1 MGALEATQQERYSLQ
16 TCSIWYF
23 SPSFLWRLPML
34 NQNLLLLL
42 TQMLTPG
49 CIMMDTTEDTDLDT
63 DTVMVDTCGDAR
75 RGKLMLSPLLS
86 LLLLLMLKLTHGCTM
101 ELDTTVDSD
110 TTDTDLVTMA
120 TAMVLEVDIFGD
132 VRRGPLRLS
141 PLLKLKPIPG
151 CIMVLVA
158 TMVVTMD
165 VVTMAVTT
173 DSDTEDIS
181 GDKFGNQPISAI
193 TSLPCLTEQIQ
204 VTKTQNQLPTAFAEE
219 RLPCAK

>member
-49 CIMMDTTEDTDLDT
+49 CIMVDTTEDTDLDT

-86 LLLLLMLKLTHGCTM
+86 LLLLLMLKL
-101 ELDTTVDSD
+101 
-110 TTDTDLVTMA
+110 
-120 TAMVLEVDIFGD
+120 
-132 VRRGPLRLS
+132 
-141 PLLKLKPIPG
+141 IPG

-158 TMVVTMD
+158 TMVDTMD
-165 VVTMAVTT
+165 AVSMAVTT

-193 TSLPCLTEQIQ
+193 
-204 VTKTQNQLPTAFAEE
+204 
-219 RLPCAK
+219 